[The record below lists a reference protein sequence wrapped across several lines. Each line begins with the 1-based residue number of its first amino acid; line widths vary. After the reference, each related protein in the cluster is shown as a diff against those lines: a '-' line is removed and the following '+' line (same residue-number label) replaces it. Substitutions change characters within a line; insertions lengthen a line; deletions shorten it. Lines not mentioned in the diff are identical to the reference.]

1 MDLVWS
7 KTIDRTLVQT
17 TYLRDQICTLL
28 NELTLGLLI
37 QLMIQL
43 ALEFFKLD
51 YFSMLYRL
59 DTIQCG
65 ELVLCLSRQ
74 LGLNILNKGI
84 QFLDS
89 VLFRLLNF
97 LDRSLYLTDI
107 VFEVTKPATQTT
119 SFSTDQ
125 VNMLLVNFLKLLE
138 RMLLM
143 LFSKKTTV

>member
-1 MDLVWS
+1 MAKLREVAQSEFAAGIFGHYVTREVCLDLVWS

-59 DTIQCG
+59 YTIQCG
-65 ELVLCLSRQ
+65 ELVLGLSR
-74 LGLNILNKGI
+74 
-84 QFLDS
+84 
-89 VLFRLLNF
+89 
-97 LDRSLYLTDI
+97 
-107 VFEVTKPATQTT
+107 
-119 SFSTDQ
+119 
-125 VNMLLVNFLKLLE
+125 
-138 RMLLM
+138 
-143 LFSKKTTV
+143 